1 MMTTRVGVI
10 SPRVS
15 VVPFVR
21 IRHVKGPT
29 PSLSTCSGLHRPDA
43 PRKNDIICHGTK
55 NQDINTGFMSRVQR
69 MSEKYDFLSAFVGSI
84 LVTGYFVS
92 VHGQDIG
99 TALSITSMATVVAVV
114 LEEFVFN
121 SSGGSSSN

>member
-1 MMTTRVGVI
+1 
-10 SPRVS
+10 
-15 VVPFVR
+15 
-21 IRHVKGPT
+21 
-29 PSLSTCSGLHRPDA
+29 
-43 PRKNDIICHGTK
+43 
-55 NQDINTGFMSRVQR
+55 